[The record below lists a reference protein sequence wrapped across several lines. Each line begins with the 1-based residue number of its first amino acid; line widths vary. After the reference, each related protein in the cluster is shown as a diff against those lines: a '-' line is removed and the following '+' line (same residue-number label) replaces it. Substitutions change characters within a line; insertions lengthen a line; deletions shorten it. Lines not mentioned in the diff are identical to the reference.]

1 MERNKQWN
9 DEKCSNKYYFICA
22 YYSDGYRPELESK
35 KLQNA
40 KMTSE
45 FALISKHGVLNIF
58 GHSRKLLKTWQLS
71 FCKIHGFKY
80 YF

>member
-35 KLQNA
+35 KLWNA
-40 KMTSE
+40 KMTSK
-45 FALISKHGVLNIF
+45 FSLTSKH
-58 GHSRKLLKTWQLS
+58 SLL
-71 FCKIHGFKY
+71 
-80 YF
+80 

>member
-35 KLQNA
+35 KLWNA
-40 KMTSE
+40 KITSK
-45 FALISKHGVLNIF
+45 FALISKHWVLNIF
-58 GHSRKLLKTWQLS
+58 GHPRKLFKTWQLS
-71 FCKIHGFKY
+71 FSLICTWF
-80 YF
+80 